1 MAIKKVLFIL
11 WISFVYSLCTL
22 AVGASAAQEKDLV
35 YRPLEHIDREPIV
48 FAMHNLG
55 CDMCNRAMELIYKD
69 AFSKLGYTF
78 AYNLY
83 PLKRSLPE
91 SNAGRIAGEC
101 ARAQMPRALQKKYPN
116 LIQVKEPICESHIC
130 VYSMS
135 PDIQVDGWQELKKYE
150 NNVIGFNKGS
160 VYLDRMIRKYRST
173 SQTFYGALNY
183 TQGLRMLA
191 SNRIGIFLGFSGAID
206 SILKEE
212 EFRHKI
218 IYNTGS
224 LGTLPLY
231 PYLNKKYA
239 HLAIPLAS
247 VLKQMKQEHIIDQ
260 YVLMAQKEVFGPAQ
274 KITISTGFQ
283 SPQHVSRN
291 LDDSF
296 SGKVSDIVTRAFALK
311 NYQASFI
318 FRSRLT
324 AYNMAKDG
332 LVDGTILWRKTRNRN
347 DYFYFSRPI
356 ISADIVFFHLKSKK
370 FDWQQL
376 NDLKRYRAGIVEGLL
391 YEDLFDA
398 AIFSGRLSS
407 LTAENENA
415 NFKKLITGE
424 IDYTP
429 VILESGYEAIKALF
443 PKKTA
448 ALLTHHPKPLIRQNF
463 YLLLSKQIK
472 ENQKRIAEFNQ
483 GLYHLERMN
492 AAGVK

>member
-1 MAIKKVLFIL
+1 MAIKKTVFIL
-11 WISFVYSLCTL
+11 WISIVCSLFIP
-22 AVGASAAQEKDLV
+22 VGDSAALENDLAH
-35 YRPLEHIDREPIV
+35 RPLEHIDRDPIV

-55 CDMCNRAMELIYKD
+55 CDMCNRAMELFYKD
-69 AFSKLGYTF
+69 AFSRLGYTF

-83 PLKRSLPE
+83 PLKRSLAE

-101 ARAQMPRALQKKYPN
+101 ARAQMPQALQKKYPN
-116 LIQVKEPICESHIC
+116 LIQVKEPIWESHIC

-135 PDIQVDGWQELKKYE
+135 PDIQVDGWPDLKKYE
-150 NNVIGFNKGS
+150 NSVIGFSKGS
-160 VYLDRMIRKYRST
+160 VYLDRMVRQYRSN

-183 TQGLRMLA
+183 TQGLRMLV
-191 SNRIGIFLGFSGAID
+191 SNRIGIFLGVSGAID

-239 HLAIPLAS
+239 HLAKPLAS

-283 SPQHVSRN
+283 PSQQSSRN
-291 LDDSF
+291 IAASF
-296 SGKVSDIVTRAFALK
+296 SSKVSGIVTRAFALE
-311 NYQASFI
+311 NYQVSFI

-324 AYNMAKDG
+324 AFNMAKDG
-332 LVDGTILWRKTRNRN
+332 LVDGTILWRKTKNRN
-347 DYFYFSRPI
+347 DYFYFSIPLI
-356 ISADIVFFHLKSKK
+356 TADIVFFHLKSKN

-376 NDLKRYRAGIVEGLL
+376 NDLGRYKAGIVEGML

-398 AIFSGRLSS
+398 AVFSGRLSS
-407 LTAENENA
+407 LTAENEDA
-415 NFKKLITGE
+415 NFKKLISGE

-429 VILESGYEAIKALF
+429 VILESGYESIKGLF
-443 PKKTA
+443 PQKTA
-448 ALLTHHPKPLIRQNF
+448 ALFTHHPKPLIRQNF

-483 GLYHLERMN
+483 GLYHLL
-492 AAGVK
+492 KK